1 MKEGSDVYTLTLRH
15 RTRFEGVESRG
26 QDIESLEVVPRELNS
41 VFQLKLKSKKGKLG
55 NNQCRIPR
63 NLYLIF

>member
-41 VFQLKLKSKKGKLG
+41 VFQLKLKSKNWVIISVGTYISSSK
-55 NNQCRIPR
+55 
-63 NLYLIF
+63 

>member
-15 RTRFEGVESRG
+15 RTRFEGAESRG

-41 VFQLKLKSKKGKLG
+41 VFQLKLKSKNWVIISVRTVGTYISSSK
-55 NNQCRIPR
+55 
-63 NLYLIF
+63 